1 MYCRRGERFTNQ
13 CVYES
18 ARLGGGSVMVRA
30 GICHGGRIQLKIVL
44 ETLMSVKYRDD
55 ILDPIL
61 LPFLQQGNCNHVF
74 QHENVR
80 FHIALVCQAF

>member
-1 MYCRRGERFTNQ
+1 
-13 CVYES
+13 
-18 ARLGGGSVMVRA
+18 MVRA

-61 LPFLQQGNCNHVF
+61 LPFLQQGSFN
-74 QHENVR
+74 
-80 FHIALVCQAF
+80 QAFIQRLVGSMRWRCEAAVAAGGGHTRY